1 MDGCMWLEPLPHE
14 SSDDEFMAYYGTI
27 VWESAR
33 WSWIKLSVRC
43 LLTLFTLRVLW
54 RRYYHHYFPLLHALE
69 EIGID
74 AKFSR
79 YAVIAGDPT
88 YMILS
93 DPRVAAVMV
102 ADLMSTPA
110 YVCWSVLRVIQF
122 NDLTA
127 FSLGCLYST
136 RFVWQGYL
144 VMRGV
149 SYLTKRRRWEAKFA
163 PIDPGMLGF
172 VAFLYG
178 GPLFTLIGNT
188 SLIAI
193 FHFTWGFFLPSA
205 LEMEA
210 IEAISGMIAG
220 ALLMQLFPLCFSL
233 ALQKLA
239 TSRQRMHGSTA
250 GTSHPT
256 KNFPRCICSRRIFQ
270 TAHAIAP
277 STTVATSLNPQPPP
291 NSTARNHQIDQL
303 SHRSFNDVKNR
314 FFFGLMRW
322 HAPEPRHKIGGSL
335 HALHQRHAE
344 YRPMPLFSC
353 RAADCFVLCYTTD
366 NQLELQVRLSFID
379 CLDTRMDDP
388 VLAIPTC
395 TSKHRA
401 SYATCNCQPCSTFK
415 PTTSTSICIHTPQSG
430 SKWLV

>member
-1 MDGCMWLEPLPHE
+1 
-14 SSDDEFMAYYGTI
+14 
-27 VWESAR
+27 
-33 WSWIKLSVRC
+33 
-43 LLTLFTLRVLW
+43 
-54 RRYYHHYFPLLHALE
+54 
-69 EIGID
+69 
-74 AKFSR
+74 
-79 YAVIAGDPT
+79 
-88 YMILS
+88 MILS

-110 YVCWSVLRVIQF
+110 Y
-122 NDLTA
+122 
-127 FSLGCLYST
+127 
-136 RFVWQGYL
+136 VWQGYL

-256 KNFPRCICSRRIFQ
+256 KNFPRCICS
-270 TAHAIAP
+270 
-277 STTVATSLNPQPPP
+277 
-291 NSTARNHQIDQL
+291 
-303 SHRSFNDVKNR
+303 
-314 FFFGLMRW
+314 
-322 HAPEPRHKIGGSL
+322 
-335 HALHQRHAE
+335 
-344 YRPMPLFSC
+344 
-353 RAADCFVLCYTTD
+353 
-366 NQLELQVRLSFID
+366 
-379 CLDTRMDDP
+379 
-388 VLAIPTC
+388 
-395 TSKHRA
+395 
-401 SYATCNCQPCSTFK
+401 
-415 PTTSTSICIHTPQSG
+415 
-430 SKWLV
+430 